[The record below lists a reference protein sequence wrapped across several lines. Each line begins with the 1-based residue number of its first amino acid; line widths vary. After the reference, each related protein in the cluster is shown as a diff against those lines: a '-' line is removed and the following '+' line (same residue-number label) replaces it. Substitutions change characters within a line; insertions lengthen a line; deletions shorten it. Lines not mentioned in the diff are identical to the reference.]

1 MIEKLLRFQTI
12 PGPYLGENR
21 LVPTATVTQSF
32 QVLVN
37 KPAPAAPPV
46 LQSITQHL
54 QLNVQLKPAGAQ
66 TPAPSHLLVSPL
78 QIMPSPKLSPITSAQ
93 LQQHPVSCFL
103 DPHIEELLL
112 LEAFKRQGRKRQ
124 LDQLVPSPN
133 AQLSFLAIERP
144 FSRTAASRRKLAI
157 QGLSFMRFRFVWEDD
172 EQASQQQQHSQQD
185 SQPDLQP
192 DTQQEQEADFE
203 A

>member
-37 KPAPAAPPV
+37 KPTPAAPAV
-46 LQSITQHL
+46 LQSISQHL
-54 QLNVQLKPAGAQ
+54 QLNVQLKPAGVQ
-66 TPAPSHLLVSPL
+66 TPAPSNLLVSPL

-144 FSRTAASRRKLAI
+144 FSRTGASRRKLAI

-172 EQASQQQQHSQQD
+172 DEASQQDSKQHSQQD
-185 SQPDLQP
+185 SQPDLQ
-192 DTQQEQEADFE
+192 QEQEADFDS
-203 A
+203 